1 MLATEIL
8 DFTLLTLSGTPVTV
22 GTVITAAVILLV
34 TWWVSHGFQRAIRRA
49 LRHRTVADSSIAVIT
64 RLVHYAVI
72 FVGIAVALDT
82 VGFSLG
88 ALFAAGA
95 VFAVGIGFAMQNL
108 VQNFMS
114 GVILLVE
121 RSIKPEDVLEVEG
134 KVVRVVR
141 MGIRTTI
148 ARTRDDEELIIPNS
162 ILVQSTVKNYTL
174 QDSIF
179 RLRALVGV
187 VYKSDMHRVL
197 ETLKR
202 VAGEQP
208 WRSARR
214 DPRVLMT
221 SFGDSSVNFDV
232 SVWMDDPWEAPKALS
247 QLHQAIWWALKDA
260 DVVIAFPQLDVHLDP
275 DVTDPIGRLATR
287 AA

>member
-1 MLATEIL
+1 MLATQIL
-8 DFTLLTLSGTPVTV
+8 DFTLFTLSGTPVTV
-22 GTVITAAVILLV
+22 ATVITAVVIMFV
-34 TWWVSHGFQRAIRRA
+34 TWWISRGLQRAIGRA
-49 LRHRTVADSSIAVIT
+49 LKHRAVASASITVIT
-64 RLVHYAVI
+64 RLVHYSIV
-72 FVGIAVALDT
+72 FVGIGVALDT
-82 VGFSLG
+82 IGFSLG

-95 VFAVGIGFAMQNL
+95 VFAVGIGFAMQNIA
-108 VQNFMS
+108 QNFMS

-121 RSIKPEDVLEVEG
+121 RSIKPDDVLEVEG

-162 ILVQSTVKNYTL
+162 ILVQGTVKNYTL

-187 VYKSDMHRVL
+187 VYKSDMHLVL
-197 ETLKR
+197 ESLTR
-202 VAGEQP
+202 VANEQP

-214 DPRVLMT
+214 EPRVLMT
-221 SFGDSSVNFDV
+221 NFGDSSVNFDV
-232 SVWMDDPWEAPKALS
+232 SVWMDDPWEGPKALS

-260 DVVIAFPQLDVHLDP
+260 NVTIAFPQLDVHLDR

>member
-22 GTVITAAVILLV
+22 GTLITAVVILVIT
-34 TWWVSHGFQRAIRRA
+34 WWFSRGMQRGIGRA
-49 LRHRTVADSSIAVIT
+49 LRRRTVADATIAVIN
-64 RLVHYAVI
+64 RLVHYLIVFIGLAI
-72 FVGIAVALDT
+72 ALDT

-95 VFAVGIGFAMQNL
+95 VFAVGIGFAMQNI
-108 VQNFMS
+108 VQNFVS
-114 GVILLVE
+114 GIILLVE
-121 RSIKPEDVLEVEG
+121 RSIKPGDVLEVEG
-134 KVVRVVR
+134 KVVRVGR

-148 ARTRDDEELIIPNS
+148 AQTRDDEELIVPNS
-162 ILVQSTVKNYTL
+162 ILVQGTVKNYTL
-174 QDSIF
+174 QDSIY

-187 VYKSDMHRVL
+187 VYRSDMRLVL
-197 ETLKR
+197 DILTR
-202 VAGEQP
+202 VANEQP

-232 SVWMDDPWEAPKALS
+232 SVWMDNPWEAPMALS
-247 QLHQAIWWALKDA
+247 QLHQAIWWALQDA
-260 DVVIAFPQLDVHLDP
+260 GVVIAFPQLDVHLDQ
-275 DVTDPIGRLATR
+275 DVTESIGRLATR

>member
-22 GTVITAAVILLV
+22 GTVITAAVILV
-34 TWWVSHGFQRAIRRA
+34 ITWWVSRGLQRAIRRA
-49 LRHRTVADSSIAVIT
+49 LRPRTVADSSITVIT

-82 VGFSLG
+82 IGFSLG

-108 VQNFMS
+108 AQNFMS

-121 RSIKPEDVLEVEG
+121 RSIKPDDVLEVEG

-141 MGIRTTI
+141 IGIRTTI

-162 ILVQSTVKNYTL
+162 ILVQGTVKNYTL

-187 VYKSDMHRVL
+187 VYKSDMHLVL

-202 VAGEQP
+202 VASEQP
-208 WRSARR
+208 WRSGRR

-221 SFGDSSVNFDV
+221 NFGDSSVNFDV
-232 SVWMDDPWEAPKALS
+232 SVWMDDPWEAPIALS

-260 DVVIAFPQLDVHLDP
+260 DVIIAFPQLDVHLDR
-275 DVTDPIGRLATR
+275 DVTEPIGRLTTR

>member
-1 MLATEIL
+1 MLITELL
-8 DFTLLTLSGTPVTV
+8 DFTLFTLSGTPVTPA
-22 GTVITAAVILLV
+22 TVITAVVIMFV
-34 TWWVSHGFQRAIRRA
+34 TWWISRGLQRAIGRA
-49 LRHRTVADSSIAVIT
+49 LKHRAVAEGSITVIT

-72 FVGIAVALDT
+72 FVGIGIALDT
-82 VGFSLG
+82 IGFSLG

-95 VFAVGIGFAMQNL
+95 VFAVGIGFAMQNIA
-108 VQNFMS
+108 QNFMS

-121 RSIKPEDVLEVEG
+121 RSIKPNDVLEVEG

-162 ILVQSTVKNYTL
+162 LLVQGTVKNYTL

-187 VYKSDMHRVL
+187 VYKSDMHLVL
-197 ETLKR
+197 ESLTR
-202 VAGEQP
+202 VANEQP

-214 DPRVLMT
+214 EPRVLMT
-221 SFGDSSVNFDV
+221 NFGNSSVNFDV
-232 SVWMDDPWEAPKALS
+232 SVWMDDPWEGPMALS
-247 QLHQAIWWALKDA
+247 ELHQAIWWALKDA
-260 DVVIAFPQLDVHLDP
+260 DVTIAFPQLDVHLDQ

>member
-22 GTVITAAVILLV
+22 GTVITAVVILIV
-34 TWWVSHGFQRAIRRA
+34 SWWVSRGLQRAIGRA
-49 LRHRTVADSSIAVIT
+49 LQRRTVAEGSITVIT

-72 FVGIAVALDT
+72 FVGIGIALDT
-82 VGFSLG
+82 IGFSLG

-95 VFAVGIGFAMQNL
+95 VFAVGIGFAMQNIA
-108 VQNFMS
+108 QNFMS

-121 RSIKPEDVLEVEG
+121 RSIKPGDVLEVEG
-134 KVVRVVR
+134 KVVRVGR

-148 ARTRDDEELIIPNS
+148 AQTRDDEELIVPNS
-162 ILVQSTVKNYTL
+162 ILVQGTVKNYTL
-174 QDSIF
+174 QDSIY

-187 VYKSDMHRVL
+187 VYSSDMRLVL
-197 ETLKR
+197 EQLTR
-202 VAGEQP
+202 VANEQP
-208 WRSARR
+208 WRSSRR

-221 SFGDSSVNFDV
+221 NFGDSSVNFDV
-232 SVWMDDPWEAPKALS
+232 SVWMDNPWEAPMALS

-260 DVVIAFPQLDVHLDP
+260 GVTIAFPQLDVHFDR
-275 DVTDPIGRLATR
+275 DVTEPMARLATR